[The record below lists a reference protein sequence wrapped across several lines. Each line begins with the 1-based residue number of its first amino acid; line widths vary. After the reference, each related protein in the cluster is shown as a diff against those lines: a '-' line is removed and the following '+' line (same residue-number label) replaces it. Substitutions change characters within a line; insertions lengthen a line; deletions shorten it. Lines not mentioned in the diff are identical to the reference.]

1 MHGTG
6 QHGLQTDRAVSFL
19 ESAQF
24 HQHSFGQRVFELLQA
39 HGRIGEVGPYYPQST
54 YSYPLPLG
62 DGVPS
67 APAAPPQSPS
77 GSVTGQSAT

>member
-1 MHGTG
+1 
-6 QHGLQTDRAVSFL
+6 
-19 ESAQF
+19 
-24 HQHSFGQRVFELLQA
+24 
-39 HGRIGEVGPYYPQST
+39 VGPYYPQST